1 MFLRPLIISSVCRN
15 ECLRFVSERL
25 CSWEDEKLQ
34 VPLEELLSFTLE
46 NIRQIS
52 GETLLPTQDSD

>member
-1 MFLRPLIISSVCRN
+1 MFFRPLIISSVYRN
-15 ECLRFVSERL
+15 KRLRFVSERL

-52 GETLLPTQDSD
+52 GEALLPTQESD